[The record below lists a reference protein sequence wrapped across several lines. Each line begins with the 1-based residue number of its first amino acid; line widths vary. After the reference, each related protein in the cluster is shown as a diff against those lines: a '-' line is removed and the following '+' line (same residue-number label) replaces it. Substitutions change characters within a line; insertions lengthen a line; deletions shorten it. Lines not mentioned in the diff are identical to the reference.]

1 MLNPFDILKI
11 EDNRRVTWIRAIGDF
26 ERAKSYILKVLA
38 IAAPADYL
46 ILNQRT
52 GARTVIRA
60 AAETR
65 KRRSK
70 SPWSTVSSSLKYSC
84 RYAVF
89 ARSISGLDRP
99 NRVPLLS
106 VLV

>member
-11 EDNRRVTWIRAIGDF
+11 EDNRRVTWIRAISDF
-26 ERAKSYILKVLA
+26 KRAKSYILKVLA

-70 SPWSTVSSSLKYSC
+70 SPWSTQFQPEVFMSL
-84 RYAVF
+84 
-89 ARSISGLDRP
+89 RSFSRDRSP
-99 NRVPLLS
+99 ASTAPTAYHY
-106 VLV
+106 